1 MISRLDA
8 FTVDSKRLDRVVKR
22 VGDDVAAVAAE
33 HVAGFFRPAC
43 HQLVK
48 LKRIQFAGV
57 DAIVF
62 EGLLVEVGDA
72 VLSERITIT
81 VEIRFPDVQPCGL
94 VG

>member
-8 FTVDSKRLDRVVKR
+8 FTVEAKRLNRVVKR
-22 VGDDVAAVAAE
+22 VGDDVADVAPE
-33 HVAGFFRPAC
+33 HVVGFLGPTG
-43 HQLVK
+43 HELVELDGVQLV
-48 LKRIQFAGV
+48 GV

-72 VLSERITIT
+72 VLSERIAIT
-81 VEIRFPDVQPCGL
+81 VEVRFSDVQPCGL